1 MRTAAGAGAVAAGV
15 AGGPGRSSAASQE
28 AKYVI
33 LPFYYGAKGVQQI
46 VTSVTGSIFQGKSDD
61 VTAAEVNET
70 AVQQSTWEIA
80 TSVSKGRETFVEEI
94 RHEYGI
100 GQSVDAL
107 QTSHGAAMWSAF
119 ETSVARSRVDGDTE
133 SAATEAA
140 RADLNKYA
148 ATSVWNNIDRWN
160 SFWTAISTA
169 VDKSITGEGVITPS
183 NGSFTA
189 LEDSSQTAIDSSA
202 VEPLVTADNKT
213 YVWADKL
220 SGSNVDLPSWLDLTA
235 VAENSD
241 ATAEDLYVTRYVVDG
256 SVVDILDPASATGQ
270 INAAHPDYGTQTLAD
285 TGLYGTLV
293 DTTRQ
298 LRNNLSADLATT
310 VGAIYEQFDTGQ
322 KSPSDIISAQGM
334 LQEFDA
340 GSGSLSEQ
348 SAVAGLVAR
357 GYAMPSDMETP
368 ATVNHAD
375 LEGETTGWLF
385 VDTDKQL
392 ALTSRLTVS
401 ASDYEMAYIV
411 YESAVDGST
420 QTAMLSGESDLEVV
434 EYTGTTRTS
443 LEFADPDPDE
453 TNGRAIY
460 ILEDHEDLAPESN
473 LAVEFVGPDGK
484 EVVDT
489 GELNTDIDSTDPD
502 GAQYWYLVDET
513 IVGAPLEAVNLL
525 DGLTIE
531 SRTTSYVSDPTNPTD
546 TNARVDRMQEAWQT
560 IREQLESLGG
570 GGGGGGS
577 GLGLGS
583 IAALIGGGGVL
594 AYILTGGSGR

>member
-1 MRTAAGAGAVAAGV
+1 MRSAAGAGAIAAGV
-15 AGGPGRSSAASQE
+15 AGGPRTSSAQAE
-28 AKYVI
+28 YLIA
-33 LPFYYGAKGVQQI
+33 PFYYGAKGVQQI

-61 VTAAEVNET
+61 VSAAEVNET

-100 GQSVDAL
+100 GQSVDTL
-107 QTSHGAAMWSAF
+107 QTSHGSAMWSAL

-202 VEPLVTADNKT
+202 VEPLVSANNKT

-241 ATAEDLYVTRYVVDG
+241 ATAEDLYVTRYLVDG
-256 SVVDILDPASATGQ
+256 SVVDILDPASATGK
-270 INAAHPDYGTQTLAD
+270 INAVHPDYGTQTLAD
-285 TGLYGTLV
+285 AELYGALV

-298 LRNNLSADLATT
+298 LRNNLSASLSTT

-340 GSGSLSEQ
+340 GTGSLTEQ

-368 ATVNHAD
+368 VTVNHPD

-385 VDTDKQL
+385 VDTDKRL
-392 ALTSRLTVS
+392 TLTSGITVS

-420 QTAMLSGESDLEVV
+420 QTAILSGESDLEVV

-443 LEFADPDPDE
+443 LEFADPDPDQ
-453 TNGRAIY
+453 TDGRAIY

-484 EVVDT
+484 EIADT
-489 GELNTDIDSTDPD
+489 SELNTDKSSWITPPD
-502 GAQYWYLVDET
+502 GAEYRYVVDGT
-513 IVGAPLEAVNLL
+513 IVGAPLESVNLL

-531 SRTTSYVSDPTNPTD
+531 SRSTSYVSDPTNPTD

-570 GGGGGGS
+570 GGGGS
-577 GLGLGS
+577 GLGLGG